1 MTKAIIFD
9 LNGVFLQSDLLSE
22 RMEKKFGVKAG
33 DFVSVLK
40 KVMEVARKPNAPD
53 SYDLW
58 KPYFENWG
66 LDLGKQEFFDFWFS
80 GEALVPEL
88 VDYVDELK
96 GKGYKVFI
104 LSNNFRE
111 RTEYYRQHFPDLFE
125 KFDGTYFSWET
136 GFVKPQNEAY
146 LNILKVNNLEPTEC
160 IYFDDS
166 ERNVEVAQMLGIV
179 KSEVY
184 VDLET
189 TKHAIEKESS
199 MKERAINV

>member
-1 MTKAIIFD
+1 MIKGIIFD
-9 LNGVFLQSDLLSE
+9 LNGVFLQSNLLSE
-22 RMEKKFGVKAG
+22 RMETKFGIKTD
-33 DFVSVLK
+33 DFVSALK

-58 KPYFENWG
+58 KPYFKDWG
-66 LDLGKQEFFDFWFS
+66 LNLSKEEFFDFWFS
-80 GEALVPEL
+80 GETLFPEL

-96 GKGYKVFI
+96 EKRYKVFI

-136 GFVKPQNEAY
+136 GFVKPQIEAFM
-146 LNILKVNNLEPTEC
+146 NILQENNLKPEEC

-166 ERNVEVAQMLGIV
+166 EKNIEIAKDKVGIR
-179 KSEVY
+179 SEIY
-184 VDLET
+184 KDLEA
-189 TKHAIEKESS
+189 TKRTIESNSS
-199 MKERAINV
+199 IINERAN